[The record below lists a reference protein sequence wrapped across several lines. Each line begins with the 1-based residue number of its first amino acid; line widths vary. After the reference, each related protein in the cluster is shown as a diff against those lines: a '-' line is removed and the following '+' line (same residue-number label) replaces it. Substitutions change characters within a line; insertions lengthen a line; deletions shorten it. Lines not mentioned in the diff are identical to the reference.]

1 MAQDQQEKIFA
12 DGFIFKRNPKAPQF
26 VVGRVS
32 MKVEEAIAFLKT
44 HEKNGWVNV
53 DIKEARSGNHYMELD
68 TFEAK
73 NDSSGSA
80 VDKYEAKAKAQ
91 AHVPQLNGDMAN
103 QFNEAQQAQEDE
115 EENDL
120 PF

>member
-12 DGFIFKRNPKAPQF
+12 DGFIFKRNPKAPEF

-32 MKVEEAIAFLKT
+32 IKVEEAVSFLKT
-44 HEKNGWVNV
+44 HEKNGWVNL

-68 TFEAK
+68 TFVPN
-73 NDSSGSA
+73 NDSSAPPKREIQTPVASLKVEDD
-80 VDKYEAKAKAQ
+80 VD
-91 AHVPQLNGDMAN
+91 
-103 QFNEAQQAQEDE
+103 DE
-115 EENDL
+115 L

>member
-1 MAQDQQEKIFA
+1 MAQDQEKIFA
-12 DGFIFKRNPKAPQF
+12 DGFIFKRNQTAPQF

-68 TFEAK
+68 TFVGK
-73 NDSSGSA
+73 SDSSKQSPPPPA
-80 VDKYEAKAKAQ
+80 EM
-91 AHVPQLNGDMAN
+91 PQV
-103 QFNEAQQAQEDE
+103 AQEEDD
-115 EENDL
+115 DL